1 MNSKRKTNV
10 LKKTLILLFVIFL
23 PFNLHAKKLFLKI
36 AFGLASG
43 GDVSDNIVTKS
54 EYYDYISL
62 SEERETKLGQDIYLE
77 FIYQVNSFLS
87 FSVGNG
93 YISKT
98 LIGKE
103 AQFDPPE
110 SPYPFNPD
118 FTLTPE
124 FSSSVIPIC
133 FSAIFSFPV
142 ASTLK
147 VNFYGGMGYYF
158 GSFESKMKWQM
169 DSSESSTW
177 EYRSWNFKGTAN
189 TIGYHLGTGF
199 DIDLS
204 LNLLLTVDALYR
216 GVNFKRIKSSGVVG
230 MDTTFFQIRF
240 FEGESVSEFDYRVSQ
255 ISLSGV
261 LFRTGLKFKF

>member
-10 LKKTLILLFVIFL
+10 LKKTLIILFIFFL
-23 PFNLHAKKLFLKI
+23 PFNLHAKKLFVKI
-36 AFGLASG
+36 SFGLASG
-43 GDVSDNIVTKS
+43 GDVNDALVTKS
-54 EYYDYISL
+54 EYYDYISM
-62 SEERETKLGQDIYLE
+62 SEERESKLGLDIYLE

-98 LIGKE
+98 LIGNE
-103 AQFDPPE
+103 VQFDPPE
-110 SPYPFNPD
+110 SDGVDIN
-118 FTLTPE
+118 FTLAPE

-158 GSFESKMKWQM
+158 GSFESKTKWHS
-169 DSSESSTW
+169 DLSGFSTW
-177 EYRSWNFKGTAN
+177 EYRSWNFKGSAN
-189 TIGYHLGTGF
+189 TVGYHLGTGL

-204 LNLLLTVDALYR
+204 MSLFLSVEALYR

-240 FEGESVSEFDYRVSQ
+240 FEGESVSGFDYRVSQ